1 MAGRIKRSSA
11 LFKASWSVLRED
23 KTLLLFPILSSL
35 ASLVVI
41 ASFAIPVV
49 TLLTTDET
57 LRNEVI
63 TTMNEASQAD
73 QADQADQANQSP
85 SEASAASTEAGGTG
99 DAVIPEGWEI
109 AGYAYLFAFY
119 FVTSFVVIFFNA
131 ALIAAANERFQGRP
145 TGVGA
150 GIGVALK
157 RLPQILGW
165 TLVATTVNLI
175 LRAIEERVG
184 LVGKIIV
191 GLIGVGWAIAI
202 YFAVPAVV
210 LEGVGPIGAIKR
222 SGQTIRKT
230 WGESLMIAV
239 GFGLAGIVI
248 TVFGIILLVGGGIA
262 IAAAAGGGSAI
273 GMTGGIVIATCGVL
287 VLVGWA
293 ILSGT
298 LRGITQT
305 ALFRFATDGTVV
317 SGFEQHDLEVAF
329 QHK

>member
-1 MAGRIKRSSA
+1 MAGRIQRSSA

-63 TTMNEASQAD
+63 TTMNEASQSNQVD
-73 QADQADQANQSP
+73 QADQSP

-109 AGYAYLFAFY
+109 AGYVYLFAFY

-150 GIGVALK
+150 GISVALK

-248 TVFGIILLVGGGIA
+248 TVFGIILLVGGGVA

>member
-1 MAGRIKRSSA
+1 MAGRIQRSSA

-63 TTMNEASQAD
+63 TTMNEASQSNQSD
-73 QADQADQANQSP
+73 QADQSP
-85 SEASAASTEAGGTG
+85 SEAAAASTEAGGTG

-150 GIGVALK
+150 GISVALK

-248 TVFGIILLVGGGIA
+248 TVFGIILLVGGGVA

-273 GMTGGIVIATCGVL
+273 GVTGGIAIATCGVL

>member
-1 MAGRIKRSSA
+1 MAGRIQRSSA

-63 TTMNEASQAD
+63 TTMNEASQSNQSD
-73 QADQADQANQSP
+73 QADQSP
-85 SEASAASTEAGGTG
+85 SEAAAASTEAGGTG

-150 GIGVALK
+150 GISVALK

-165 TLVATTVNLI
+165 TLVATTVNLV

-248 TVFGIILLVGGGIA
+248 TVFGIILLVGGGVA

-273 GMTGGIVIATCGVL
+273 GMTGGIAIATCGVL

>member
-1 MAGRIKRSSA
+1 MAGRIQRSSA

-63 TTMNEASQAD
+63 TTMNEASQSNQSD
-73 QADQADQANQSP
+73 QADQSP
-85 SEASAASTEAGGTG
+85 SEAAAASTEAGGTG

-109 AGYAYLFAFY
+109 AGYVYLFAFY

-150 GIGVALK
+150 GISVALK

-165 TLVATTVNLI
+165 TLVATTVNLV

-248 TVFGIILLVGGGIA
+248 TVFGIILLVGGGVA

-273 GMTGGIVIATCGVL
+273 GMTGGIAIATCGVL

>member
-1 MAGRIKRSSA
+1 MAGRIQRSSA

-63 TTMNEASQAD
+63 TTMNEASRSNQSD
-73 QADQADQANQSP
+73 QADQSP

-150 GIGVALK
+150 GISVALK

-165 TLVATTVNLI
+165 TLVATTVNLV

-248 TVFGIILLVGGGIA
+248 TVFGIILLVGGGVA

-273 GMTGGIVIATCGVL
+273 GMTGGIAIATCGVL

>member
-1 MAGRIKRSSA
+1 MAGRIQRSSA

-63 TTMNEASQAD
+63 TTMNEAA
-73 QADQADQANQSP
+73 QANQSP
-85 SEASAASTEAGGTG
+85 SEAAAATNETGGDSG
-99 DAVIPEGWEI
+99 AVIPEGWKI
-109 AGYAYLFAFY
+109 TGYVYLFAFY

-150 GIGVALK
+150 GISVALK

-184 LVGKIIV
+184 LVGRIIV
-191 GLIGVGWAIAI
+191 SLIGIGWAIAI

-248 TVFGIILLVGGGIA
+248 TVFGIILIVGGGLA
-262 IAAAAGGGSAI
+262 IAAAAGDGTAI
-273 GMTGGIVIATCGVL
+273 GMTAGIAIATCGVL

-317 SGFEQHDLEVAF
+317 SGFDQHDLEVAF
-329 QHK
+329 QQKRKKK

>member
-1 MAGRIKRSSA
+1 MAGRIRRSSA

-49 TLLTTDET
+49 TLLTTDDT

-63 TTMNEASQAD
+63 ATM
-73 QADQADQANQSP
+73 DQANQTDQSS
-85 SEASAASTEAGGTG
+85 SEAAAAGTEAGSDT
-99 DAVIPEGWEI
+99 ARIPEGWEI

-150 GIGVALK
+150 GISVALK

-165 TLVATTVNLI
+165 TLVATTVSLI

-230 WGESLMIAV
+230 WGESLAIAV

-248 TVFGIILLVGGGIA
+248 SILGIALLVGGGIA

-273 GMTGGIVIATCGVL
+273 GMTGGIVIAVCGVV

-317 SGFEQHDLEVAF
+317 SGFDQHDLEVAF

>member
-1 MAGRIKRSSA
+1 MAGRIQRSSA

-49 TLLTTDET
+49 TLLTTDDT

-63 TTMNEASQAD
+63 STMNEAP
-73 QADQADQANQSP
+73 QSS
-85 SEASAASTEAGGTG
+85 SEAAAASTGPGG
-99 DAVIPEGWEI
+99 DASPIPEGWQI

-150 GIGVALK
+150 GISVALK

-248 TVFGIILLVGGGIA
+248 TVFGIILLVGGGVA

-273 GMTGGIVIATCGVL
+273 GMTGGIVIAVCGVV

-317 SGFEQHDLEVAF
+317 SGFDQHDLEVAF

>member
-1 MAGRIKRSSA
+1 MAGGIQRSSA

-49 TLLTTDET
+49 TLLTTDDT

-63 TTMNEASQAD
+63 STINETP
-73 QADQADQANQSP
+73 QS
-85 SEASAASTEAGGTG
+85 SEAAAASTDPGG
-99 DAVIPEGWEI
+99 DASPIPEGWEI
-109 AGYAYLFAFY
+109 AGYIYLFAFY

-150 GIGVALK
+150 GLGVALK

-191 GLIGVGWAIAI
+191 GLFGVGWAIAI

-230 WGESLMIAV
+230 WGESLAIAV

-248 TVFGIILLVGGGIA
+248 SVLGIALLVGGGIA

-273 GMTGGIVIATCGVL
+273 GMTGGILIAVCGVV

-305 ALFRFATDGTVV
+305 ALFRYATDGTVV
-317 SGFEQHDLEVAF
+317 SGFDQHDLEVAF
-329 QHK
+329 QRK

>member
-1 MAGRIKRSSA
+1 MAGRIQRSSA

-63 TTMNEASQAD
+63 TTMNEASQSNQSD
-73 QADQADQANQSP
+73 QADQSP
-85 SEASAASTEAGGTG
+85 SEAAAASTEAGGTG

-109 AGYAYLFAFY
+109 AGYVYLFAFY

-150 GIGVALK
+150 GISVALK

-248 TVFGIILLVGGGIA
+248 TVFGIILLVGGGVA

-273 GMTGGIVIATCGVL
+273 GVTGGIAIATCGVL

>member
-1 MAGRIKRSSA
+1 
-11 LFKASWSVLRED
+11 
-23 KTLLLFPILSSL
+23 
-35 ASLVVI
+35 
-41 ASFAIPVV
+41 
-49 TLLTTDET
+49 TD
-57 LRNEVI
+57 
-63 TTMNEASQAD
+63 
-73 QADQADQANQSP
+73 
-85 SEASAASTEAGGTG
+85 

-150 GIGVALK
+150 GISVALK

-165 TLVATTVNLI
+165 TLVATTVNLA

-239 GFGLAGIVI
+239 GFGIVGIFVTI
-248 TVFGIILLVGGGIA
+248 LGILLLVGGGVA
-262 IAAAAGGGSAI
+262 IAAAAGGGTAL
-273 GMTGGIVIATCGVL
+273 GMTAGITIAACGVL

>member
-1 MAGRIKRSSA
+1 MAGRIQRSSA

-63 TTMNEASQAD
+63 TTMNDASRSNQS
-73 QADQADQANQSP
+73 DQANQSP
-85 SEASAASTEAGGTG
+85 SEAAAASTEAGGTG

-150 GIGVALK
+150 GISVALK

-165 TLVATTVNLI
+165 TLVATTVNLV

-248 TVFGIILLVGGGIA
+248 TVFGIILLVGGGVA

-273 GMTGGIVIATCGVL
+273 GMTGGIAIATCGVL

>member
-1 MAGRIKRSSA
+1 MAGRIQRSSA

-41 ASFAIPVV
+41 ASFAIPVI

-63 TTMNEASQAD
+63 TTMNQSEQTSP
-73 QADQADQANQSP
+73 SP
-85 SEASAASTEAGGTG
+85 SETDTATSQAGDTG

-150 GIGVALK
+150 GISVALK

-165 TLVATTVNLI
+165 TLVATTVNLV

-239 GFGLAGIVI
+239 GFGIVGIFVTI
-248 TVFGIILLVGGGIA
+248 LGILLLVGGGVA
-262 IAAAAGGGSAI
+262 IAAAAGGGTAL
-273 GMTGGIVIATCGVL
+273 GMTAGITIAACGVL

>member
-1 MAGRIKRSSA
+1 MAGRIQRSSA

-41 ASFAIPVV
+41 ASFAIPVI

-63 TTMNEASQAD
+63 TTMNQAEET
-73 QADQADQANQSP
+73 NPSP
-85 SEASAASTEAGGTG
+85 SETAAATSPTGDTG

-150 GIGVALK
+150 GIRVALK

-202 YFAVPAVV
+202 YFAIPAVV

-248 TVFGIILLVGGGIA
+248 TVFGIILLVGGGVA

-273 GMTGGIVIATCGVL
+273 GMTGGIAIAASGVV